1 MMKRTLLSA
10 IVAACALQMTAQ
22 PQGGF
27 GGFGGFQQQ
36 AKLETSQEWKDVN
49 YAGDDKACH
58 TCDIYLPKQEKAA
71 YPVVVHI
78 YGSAWFSNNSKG
90 AADIG
95 TIVKSLLDAG
105 YAVVC
110 PNHRSSA
117 DAKWPAQIND
127 IKAVVRFIRGEAKTY
142 KFDTSFI
149 ATSGFSSGG
158 HLATLCAVTN
168 GVGQTKVGK
177 EQLNIE
183 GTVGQYTEQS
193 SLVNAA
199 CDWSGPV
206 DVTDME
212 CGEHMS
218 FGPSSP
224 EDALVNSKKDVDPDK
239 YLSVSFLPYIDK
251 NDVPLIV
258 FHGMKDNV
266 VPCCQGKKLYDALK
280 ALGVKTDITLEPEG
294 GHGMGMYSAE
304 NLKKMTNFLD
314 AVRTKK

>member
-1 MMKRTLLSA
+1 MVLK
-10 IVAACALQMTAQ
+10 
-22 PQGGF
+22 
-27 GGFGGFQQQ
+27 QQQ
-36 AKLETSQEWKDVN
+36 GCCR
-49 YAGDDKACH
+49 Y
-58 TCDIYLPKQEKAA
+58 
-71 YPVVVHI
+71 
-78 YGSAWFSNNSKG
+78 
-90 AADIG
+90 
-95 TIVKSLLDAG
+95 
-105 YAVVC
+105 
-110 PNHRSSA
+110 
-117 DAKWPAQIND
+117 AKWPAQIND